1 MLGWI
6 CGRIIDMRYPFWRI
20 GVFAAACV
28 APVLWVYQ
36 AWIFALGPDPGKILV
51 DRLGL
56 GTLILLLITLAMTPL
71 QRLSGW
77 PGWIAVRRQ
86 LGLWCF
92 AYVFMHM
99 SAYAVFILGLDWAQL
114 GVELVK
120 RPYII
125 VGSLAFLCL
134 LVLAV
139 TSNRYSQRRL
149 GVRWKQLHRLVY
161 LILGLGL
168 LHMLWIVRA
177 DLKEWALY
185 ASIGALLLLLRV
197 PMIARRIPR
206 LIGPKR
212 SIVTKA

>member
-1 MLGWI
+1 
-6 CGRIIDMRYPFWRI
+6 MRYPFWRV
-20 GVFAAACV
+20 GVFVAACV
-28 APVLWVYQ
+28 APILWLYQ
-36 AWIFALGPDPGKILV
+36 AWSFALGPDPGKILV

-77 PGWIAVRRQ
+77 AGWIAVRRQ

-92 AYVFMHM
+92 AYVVMHL

-114 GVELVK
+114 GVELIK

-125 VGSLAFLCL
+125 VGSLAFVCL
-134 LVLAV
+134 LALAV

-149 GVRWKQLHRLVY
+149 GVRWKKLHRLVY
-161 LILGLGL
+161 VILGLGL

-177 DLKEWALY
+177 DLKEWAVY
-185 ASIGALLLLLRV
+185 AAIGALLLVLRI
-197 PMIARRIPR
+197 PAIARRIPR
-206 LIGPKR
+206 LKAQKAP
-212 SIVTKA
+212 SVTKVEISP

>member
-1 MLGWI
+1 
-6 CGRIIDMRYPFWRI
+6 MRYPFWRF
-20 GVFAAACV
+20 GVFFAACV
-28 APVLWVYQ
+28 APVLWLYQ
-36 AWIFALGPDPGKILV
+36 AWIFALGPDPGKVLV

-71 QRLSGW
+71 QKLTGW
-77 PGWIAVRRQ
+77 AGWIVVRRQ

-99 SAYAVFILGLDWAQL
+99 SAYAVFILGLDWSQL

-125 VGSLAFLCL
+125 VGSLAFIGL

-149 GVRWKQLHRLVY
+149 GSRWKKLHRLIYV
-161 LILGLGL
+161 ILGLGL
-168 LHMLWIVRA
+168 LHMFWIVRA
-177 DLKEWALY
+177 DLKEWSLY
-185 ASIGALLLLLRV
+185 AVIGLGLLALRI
-197 PMIARRIPR
+197 PMIAGRIPR
-206 LIGPKR
+206 LIGRKPK
-212 SIVTKA
+212 VPTKA